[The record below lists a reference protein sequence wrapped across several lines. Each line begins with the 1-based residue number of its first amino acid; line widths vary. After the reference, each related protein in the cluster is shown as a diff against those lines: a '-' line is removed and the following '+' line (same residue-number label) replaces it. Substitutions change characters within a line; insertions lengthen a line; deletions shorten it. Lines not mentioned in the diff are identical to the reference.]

1 MRTLKQGSSAEAPRH
16 YWEAQQDSAE
26 APHHYWSRSEI
37 GIGLEQ
43 PPGEG
48 SVAAQVA
55 CLHMLPFSA
64 SHTAVGQQQR
74 ALKCLHACTQASF
87 RPHMIQPDVICFL
100 HDIMMC
106 AGVPR

>member
-26 APHHYWSRSEI
+26 TSRHYWSRSEI

-48 SVAAQVA
+48 SVAAEVRCPGLLPLSA
-55 CLHMLPFSA
+55 CALHA
-64 SHTAVGQQQR
+64 AVGQQHDGS
-74 ALKCLHACTQASF
+74 ALECLHA
-87 RPHMIQPDVICFL
+87 
-100 HDIMMC
+100 
-106 AGVPR
+106 

>member
-1 MRTLKQGSSAEAPRH
+1 MRTLKQGPSAEAPRH

-26 APHHYWSRSEI
+26 APRHYWSRSEI

-55 CLHMLPFSA
+55 CLGLLPLSA
-64 SHTAVGQQQR
+64 PATHTTVAQQHDR
-74 ALKCLHACTQASF
+74 TMDLSVCMPAHRPPVDPTWASQA
-87 RPHMIQPDVICFL
+87 
-100 HDIMMC
+100 
-106 AGVPR
+106 